1 MTGFFATLEHA
12 TGGLWPYLIVIL
24 FGFLPSEIW
33 RWLSVF
39 LVRGLSEDS
48 EILVWVRAVATALL
62 AGVVAKLLL
71 NPNGALAV
79 VVPIW
84 RWGALGAGFAAY
96 FIVRRSVVAGVVVG
110 ETVLIAAGFLSTGG

>member
-1 MTGFFATLEHA
+1 MSEAIARLSYA
-12 TGGLWPYLIVIL
+12 TGGLWPYLVVVL

-39 LVRGLSEDS
+39 LVKGLSEES

-71 NPNGALAV
+71 TPNGALAV
-79 VVPIW
+79 VPSLW
-84 RWGALGAGFAAY
+84 RWGALGAGFIAY
-96 FIVRRSVVAGVVVG
+96 FVFRRSVMAGVIVG
-110 ETVLIAAGFLSTGG
+110 EVLVVMAGFMATA